1 VQSAAAILIAILTV
15 LIGLFIRAKTWEL
28 TEPIRYRGD
37 MSNAL
42 RIGTTVLGEA
52 RLDAGQSAFSESP
65 VTWWQFFHG
74 YFSLYNRVAEFTD
87 DGQYSLDYVPMRLLV
102 MSLWAKHVH
111 EAEPHTL
118 GYRDDMAWPLLWF
131 NTCMEFTAATLMF
144 SLVYGW
150 TGSVLRAYAAAVLLW
165 FNPAVLLEAHGWPQ
179 WEVWVLPFYLGA
191 MLLALSDRWFTAG
204 LCVGIGC
211 MFKGQMLLVAPVFIL
226 WPLFLARLG
235 ATGRLFMGFGVV
247 WLGLASPWLLSGW
260 RPWIGVVTAIS
271 GSFISSTRPFA
282 GNHRSAWIARTVVT
296 AAIVVPWLASF
307 ASGIVAV
314 IVLSCFILVAPLW
327 MRVSARRYWLAF
339 IWIGSILLASWSF
352 GGSWAWFEIGYGYG
366 LRHYPR
372 MANGAVDNLP
382 AVLAPILNWQVQ
394 TVLFSL
400 PIPFAADPVQI
411 TVKVLLG
418 SVYGIS
424 LLLCGLGAAI
434 HHRRR
439 DPQVLVA
446 LIAPWIL
453 LFAINVQMHGRY
465 LFWGAAFG
473 SVAVA
478 SSAGLTAINI
488 VVSILSTGMIAQT
501 MLEQNAEFAPGLL
514 QFLQATCPAL
524 GWAVILIACIY
535 LFNSVWPRRLG
546 FSGQMGQMSNTQALL
561 GSHT

>member
-1 VQSAAAILIAILTV
+1 
-15 LIGLFIRAKTWEL
+15 
-28 TEPIRYRGD
+28 
-37 MSNAL
+37 
-42 RIGTTVLGEA
+42 
-52 RLDAGQSAFSESP
+52 
-65 VTWWQFFHG
+65 
-74 YFSLYNRVAEFTD
+74 
-87 DGQYSLDYVPMRLLV
+87 
-102 MSLWAKHVH
+102 
-111 EAEPHTL
+111 
-118 GYRDDMAWPLLWF
+118 
-131 NTCMEFTAATLMF
+131 
-144 SLVYGW
+144 
-150 TGSVLRAYAAAVLLW
+150 
-165 FNPAVLLEAHGWPQ
+165 
-179 WEVWVLPFYLGA
+179 
-191 MLLALSDRWFTAG
+191 
-204 LCVGIGC
+204 
-211 MFKGQMLLVAPVFIL
+211 
-226 WPLFLARLG
+226 
-235 ATGRLFMGFGVV
+235 
-247 WLGLASPWLLSGW
+247 
-260 RPWIGVVTAIS
+260 
-271 GSFISSTRPFA
+271 
-282 GNHRSAWIARTVVT
+282 
-296 AAIVVPWLASF
+296 
-307 ASGIVAV
+307 
-314 IVLSCFILVAPLW
+314 
-327 MRVSARRYWLAF
+327 
-339 IWIGSILLASWSF
+339 
-352 GGSWAWFEIGYGYG
+352 
-366 LRHYPR
+366 